1 MMALQPGETHTKK
14 AHQDKTAALG
24 ACGTAAATL

>member
-14 AHQDKTAALG
+14 AHQDKTAAWVHVG
-24 ACGTAAATL
+24 RRD